1 MTNWLFGHRR
11 SLLFLISAIA
21 LAGAALAFRMPVSL
35 FPTIDFPRVVVSVDA
50 GDRPVDRMVIEVT
63 RPLEQSLRE
72 IPGVRRIRSTSSR
85 GSAEISITFG
95 WRDDM
100 VAAMLQTDALI
111 ARTLPDLPAGVV
123 YRVRRMDPTV
133 FPFLGVSLTSA
144 NADQVRLRDIAYY
157 QIAPAI
163 SAIEGVGQVEVLGG
177 RQAEIQVDIDPE
189 RLRALGL
196 TAHDVATALSANNLV
211 ASVGRIEDRH
221 RLYLTLIQS
230 QLTSADDVG
239 ATILRTGQAGI
250 VELSDVA
257 DVREGVA
264 PDYTRVSA
272 DGRDAVLIN
281 VRQQPGANTVALA
294 SAVRAE
300 LAQLGQ
306 HLPSDVRL
314 ANYYDQSELVTQA
327 AGSVRDAILIGALL
341 AAAVLF
347 GFLRQA
353 KITLVIALI
362 LPLVLAASVLGLSAL
377 GQSFNIM
384 TLGGMAAAVGLIID
398 DAVVM
403 LEHIAKRSAAGD
415 GDVRHG
421 AAEMIKPLTGSSFAT
436 VVVFAPLAFVDGVTG
451 GFFRALAVTMAI
463 ALFVSYFCALIIVP
477 FAAQHLLSR
486 DQAERLEHGGP
497 LLGRLRGAYQGL
509 LALILG
515 RPLIPLAVAAAFI
528 VVGGFAATRVGSG
541 FMPAMDEGGFILD
554 YKAPP
559 GTSLA
564 ETDRLVRLLE
574 EEVRATPEVA
584 NYSRRTGLQLGGGLT
599 EANEGDLFIRL
610 HPLPRR
616 DIEAVMSDLRGRL
629 AARVPA
635 LQVETAQLM
644 EDLIGDLISNPQPI
658 EIKITG
664 APSADLIPI
673 ADAVAQQAGQVRGVV
688 EVFNGVL
695 IAGDAIDV
703 SIDRTRAAIEGLT
716 PEEVRAAIESQLGG
730 VTPSGI
736 QQGEKIVPVRVWAG
750 GDVRERLSRLQAMTI
765 RTQAGAVLPLSRV
778 ADIAIAVGQPQIV
791 REDLRDMIAVTARL
805 EGRDLGSAINDIRAS
820 LRSVNLPPGVTISF
834 GGLYQEQQKS
844 FRDLTIV
851 LAAAALLVAALL
863 LYLYENI
870 AIVAAIMSVA
880 ALSALAVY
888 LGLWLTGVELNI
900 SALMGMTMI
909 IGIVTEIAVFYFA
922 EIDASRK
929 AGKSDLI
936 AAGAARLRPILM
948 TTLIA
953 ILALSPLAL
962 GLGAG
967 SAMQRPLAIAIIS
980 GLVFAAPLALL
991 IMPAIYFAAS
1001 GGYRRAKTQ
1010 PALPQVDG

>member
-1 MTNWLFGHRR
+1 MTGWLFGHRR
-11 SLLFLISAIA
+11 SLLFLLLAIA

-35 FPTIDFPRVVVSVDA
+35 FPTIDFPRVVVSIDA

-144 NADQVRLRDIAYY
+144 NADQVRLRDVAVY

-177 RQAEIQVDIDPE
+177 RQAEIQVDVDPE

-196 TAHDVATALSANNLV
+196 TASDVATALSANNLV

-221 RLYLTLIQS
+221 RLYLTLVQS
-230 QLTSADDVG
+230 QLASPDDVG

-257 DVREGVA
+257 DVRAGVA
-264 PDYTRVSA
+264 PEYTRVSA
-272 DGRDAVLIN
+272 DGREAVLIN

-300 LAQLGQ
+300 LEQLRQ
-306 HLPSDVRL
+306 HLPPDVRL

-421 AAEMIKPLTGSSFAT
+421 AGEMIKPLTGSSIAT

-451 GFFRALAVTMAI
+451 GFFRALALTMAI

-477 FAAQHLLSR
+477 FAAQYLISR

-497 LLGRLRGAYQGL
+497 LLERVRTAYRQV
-509 LALILG
+509 LALILE
-515 RPLIPLAVAAAFI
+515 RPVVPVVVVAAF
-528 VVGGFAATRVGSG
+528 VVIGGFAATRVGSG

-559 GTSLA
+559 GTSLT

-574 EEVRATPEVA
+574 EEVRAIPEVLS
-584 NYSRRTGLQLGGGLT
+584 YSRRTGLQLGGGLT

-610 HPLPRR
+610 RPLPRR
-616 DIEAVMSDLRGRL
+616 DIEAVMSDLRARL

-644 EDLIGDLISNPQPI
+644 EDLIGDLIANPQPI

-664 APSADLIPI
+664 APSADLMPI
-673 ADAVAQQAGQVRGVV
+673 ADAVAQRAGQVRGVV

-703 SIDRTRAAIEGLT
+703 SIDRTRAAIEGVT

-736 QQGEKIVPVRVWAG
+736 QQSEKIVPVRVWAG
-750 GDVRERLSRLQAMTI
+750 GDVRERLSRLETLTI
-765 RTQAGAVLPLSRV
+765 RTQAGVVLPLSRV
-778 ADIAIAVGQPQIV
+778 ADISVAVGQPQIV

-805 EGRDLGSAINDIRAS
+805 EGRDLGSAINDIRAA

-863 LYLYENI
+863 LYLYENA
-870 AIVAAIMSVA
+870 AIVGAIMSVA
-880 ALSALAVY
+880 GLSALAVY

-909 IGIVTEIAVFYFA
+909 IGIVTEIAIFYFA
-922 EIDASRK
+922 EIDSSRK
-929 AGKSDLI
+929 AEKADLI

-1001 GGYRRAKTQ
+1001 GGWRRPKNAPGTAQ
-1010 PALPQVDG
+1010 AEA